1 MLTLFLMTEKG
12 YAVLKGIIEENLQ
25 GLVDFV
31 VVGEDKNI
39 QDDYSLEIRKLCR
52 NYDIKNF
59 SRREQFSIT
68 SAYSIAV
75 SWRWMIKLNDSKLIV
90 LHDSILPKYR
100 GFAPLVNMLIKGEEK
115 IGVTA
120 LFASDFYDEGD
131 IIAFGSVKVEHP
143 IRINEAIKKVGK
155 IYIQL
160 VIEILHQLKNGT
172 KLIATPQ
179 NHEDATYSLW
189 RDENDYF
196 IDWDQDV
203 HTILRTIYALGTP
216 YMGAAAYLNGEK
228 IRIIDAEIIPEL
240 KVENRDVGKVIMI
253 RDGQPVVVCGSGLLM
268 IKEAHYDSS
277 TRDVIP
283 LQKFR
288 SRFTSIRN

>member
-1 MLTLFLMTEKG
+1 MITLFLMTEKG
-12 YAVLKGIIEENLQ
+12 YSVLKGIIDENLQ
-25 GLVDFV
+25 ELVDFV

-39 QDDYSLEIRKLCR
+39 QDDYSLEIRNLCS
-52 NYDIKNF
+52 NYGIKNF

-75 SWRWMIKLNDSKLIV
+75 SWRWMITLNDSKLIV

-100 GFAPLVNMLIKGEEK
+100 GFAPLVNMLIKGEDK

-131 IIAFGSVKVEHP
+131 IIAFSSVEIEHP
-143 IRINEAIKKVGK
+143 IRINEAIRKVGK

-160 VIEILHQLKNGT
+160 VIDILYQLKNGT
-172 KLIATPQ
+172 KLIAIPQ
-179 NHEDATYSLW
+179 NHEVATYSLW

-196 IDWDQDV
+196 IDWEQDV
-203 HTILRTIYALGTP
+203 YTILRTIYALGMP

-240 KVENRDVGKVIMI
+240 KVENRDIGKVIMI
-253 RDGQPVVVCGSGLLM
+253 KNGQPVVVCGSGLLM

-288 SRFTSIRN
+288 SRFTSSNK